1 MQLTTVHQ
9 SITEVAADAI
19 IVNLFEGVTHPGG
32 ATGAVD
38 KATGGM
44 IRRLI
49 EIGAFKGK
57 KGECATLHFPAGLP
71 QRCVIIVGL
80 GPSAEFSLDRV
91 REVTA
96 ASLKEA
102 AKAGARRVATIVHG
116 AGIGGLDTAAAAQAV
131 AEGAL
136 LGTYRY
142 TRFKQDADESQ
153 VEELVIAEMAA
164 DKIQAIEQG
173 VAIGKV
179 LAESTN
185 YARDLVNTPSNHLT
199 PSALA
204 QAAAELAREVGLT
217 CTVIERDEM
226 ERLGMGAL
234 LGVAKGSVEPP
245 KLIVIR
251 NEKQSGGP
259 LTALVG
265 KGVTFDTGGI
275 SLKPAQGME
284 EMKSDM
290 AGAAAV
296 LGAVRAIA
304 LLKPE
309 ANVMGVIPA
318 VENMPSGT
326 ALKPGDIVRT
336 MTGKTIE
343 VDNTDAEGRLIL
355 ADAVAYAVSQG
366 AQKIVD
372 VATLTGACIVA
383 LGSVYTGVVAN
394 DDRLVAELFQAAE
407 KTGEKYWRLP
417 ADPAYKEQFKSEVAD
432 LKNTGG
438 REAGAITGA
447 LIIGEFV
454 GSASWAH
461 LDIAG
466 TSFLRSAKGY
476 NPKGATGV
484 GVRTLA
490 QWLIAN

>member
-1 MQLTTVHQ
+1 VQLTTVHQ
-9 SITEVAADAI
+9 SITDVAADAI
-19 IVNLFEGVTHPGG
+19 VVNLFEGVTHPGG

-38 KATGGM
+38 RVTGGL

-49 EIGAFKGK
+49 ESGGFKGK
-57 KGECATLHFPAGLP
+57 KGESEALHFPQGLS
-71 QRCVIIVGL
+71 QRAVIIVGL
-80 GPSAEFSLDRV
+80 GPANEFSLDRV

-102 AKAGARRVATIVHG
+102 ARIGARRVATIVHG
-116 AGIGGLDTAAAAQAV
+116 AGIGGLETAAAAQAV

-142 TRFKQDADESQ
+142 TRFKQDPDEKR
-153 VEELVIAEMAA
+153 VEELIIAEMAA
-164 DKIQAIEQG
+164 EKVEAVRQG
-173 VAIGKV
+173 VAKGKI

-185 YARDLVNTPSNHLT
+185 FARDLVNTPSNHLT
-199 PSALA
+199 PAMLA
-204 QAAAELAREVGLT
+204 EAAAEMAREVGLS
-217 CTVIERDEM
+217 CTVIEREEM

-234 LGVAKGSVEPP
+234 LGVAKGSAEPP
-245 KLIVIR
+245 KLIVLR
-251 NEKQSGGP
+251 NEKRSGGP

-296 LGAVRAIA
+296 LGALRAIVQ
-304 LLKPE
+304 LKPD
-309 ANVMGVIPA
+309 ADVMGVIPA

-326 ALKPGDIVRT
+326 ALKPGDIVRA

-355 ADAVAYAVSQG
+355 ADAVAYAASQG
-366 AQKIVD
+366 AERIVD
-372 VATLTGACIVA
+372 VATLTGACVVA
-383 LGSVYTGVVAN
+383 LGRVYTGLVAN
-394 DDRLVAELFQAAE
+394 DDQLVAELLQAAE
-407 KTGEKYWRLP
+407 KAGEKLWRLP
-417 ADPAYKEQFKSEVAD
+417 ADPDYKEQYKSDVAD
-432 LKNTGG
+432 IKNTGG

-454 GSASWAH
+454 GAAKWAH

-466 TSFLRSAKGY
+466 TSFLRSDKGY
-476 NPKGATGV
+476 HPKGATGV
-484 GVRTLA
+484 AVRTLA
-490 QWLIAN
+490 QWVAGN